1 MQEEKKG
8 APVAFAG
15 TSNTAASGSKA
26 STASSTTGNH
36 PATAAN
42 PEKTAF

>member
-15 TSNTAASGSKA
+15 TTNTAASGSKA
-26 STASSTTGNH
+26 STTTGNH

-42 PEKTAF
+42 PEKTAL